1 MGDTPSLPVYGFEAN
16 LGGLV
21 GLVFTV
27 LLPVLVGLVTTKR
40 VSPVMKG
47 ILLLFLTAVKVV
59 VEGWLEARNTEV
71 DFELVP
77 LVYSTAMNFVVAVL
91 VYLGLYKPQ
100 TTSGRSVAN
109 WAEDHGITS
118 KN

>member
-1 MGDTPSLPVYGFEAN
+1 MGDTPSLPVYGFEPN

-40 VSPVMKG
+40 VSPVLKG
-47 ILLLFLTAVKVV
+47 VLLLFLTAVKVV
-59 VEGWLEARNTEV
+59 VEGWLEARNTGV
-71 DFELVP
+71 SFEMIP

-91 VYLGLYKPQ
+91 VYLGLYKPE
-100 TTSGRSVAN
+100 TVTGKSIAN
-109 WAEDHGITS
+109 WAQSHGLTS
-118 KN
+118 KE